1 MNTLIRLLLIGSLA
15 WLLAACER
23 SPTLRLYDG
32 PERGRAEMLTIRVP
46 EQLEILTINEQRV
59 ERGNTLFATGYQD
72 LQLAPGEYR
81 VVAYYKELWDLE
93 LDNHAVYRSDP
104 VTFTVDGKGGEFY
117 RLAYDKP
124 DNAREAEQLADNFSG
139 WSENIATG
147 DRRDTTAS
155 GLVRPGLFTGLVAG
169 TTAAVAEQP
178 AVTSV
183 APASNAPAAPAAP
196 AGNSGAADMGY
207 VDMLKAYWS
216 QASAEER
223 REFLRWIAE

>member
-23 SPTLRLYDG
+23 SPTLRLYEG
-32 PERGRAEMLTIRVP
+32 PERGRAEVLTVRVP

-104 VTFTVDGKGGEFY
+104 VTFTVNGKGGEFY
-117 RLAYDKP
+117 RLAYEKP
-124 DNAREAEQLADNFSG
+124 ENAQQAEHLADNFSG
-139 WSENIATG
+139 WVENIATG
-147 DRRDTTAS
+147 ERRDTTAS

-169 TTAAVAEQP
+169 STAAVAEQP

-183 APASNAPAAPAAP
+183 APANSAPAAAPAAA
-196 AGNSGAADMGY
+196 AGNGADMSY